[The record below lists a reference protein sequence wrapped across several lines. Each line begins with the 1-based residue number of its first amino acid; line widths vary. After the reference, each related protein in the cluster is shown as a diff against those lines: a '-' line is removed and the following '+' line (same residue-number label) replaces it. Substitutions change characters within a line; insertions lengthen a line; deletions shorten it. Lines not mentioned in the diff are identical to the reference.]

1 MYLPLS
7 PGNPGSPCLPFIPGI
22 PSLPGNPGIPG
33 LPVAPGNP
41 GKPGSPFG
49 PVIAAP
55 ESSVYKINLYYKY
68 STYAYIRN
76 NYVDTTT
83 HVITRA
89 FLIITNWN

>member
-7 PGNPGSPCLPFIPGI
+7 PGNPGSPCLPFNPEI
-22 PSLPGNPGIPG
+22 PSLPGNPGIPE

-55 ESSVYKINLYYKY
+55 ESSVYKINIYYKY
-68 STYAYIRN
+68 STYTYIICDRLCEN
-76 NYVDTTT
+76 RPCS
-83 HVITRA
+83 HLLVIRET
-89 FLIITNWN
+89 LV